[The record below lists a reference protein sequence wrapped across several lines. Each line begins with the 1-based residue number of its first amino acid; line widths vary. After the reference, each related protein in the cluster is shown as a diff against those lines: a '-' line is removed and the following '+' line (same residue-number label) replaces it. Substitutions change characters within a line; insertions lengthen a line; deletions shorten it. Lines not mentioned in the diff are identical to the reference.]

1 MTKSDLLALLADISD
16 DTLLMVAGHESGLNP
31 LAVVKPVLVE
41 RVDTPDYYGDFMLS
55 ETGTKAV
62 VFSDTE
68 ERYRRMTAADFASFQ
83 ASTWG
88 KMVRDEK

>member
-1 MTKSDLLALLADISD
+1 MTKSDLIALLADIPD

-31 LAVVKPVLVE
+31 LVVVKPVYVE
-41 RVDTPDYYGDFMLS
+41 RVDAPDYYGDFMLS

-68 ERYRRMTAADFASFQ
+68 ERYRRMTVADFARLQ
-83 ASTWG
+83 ASPWG
-88 KMVRDEK
+88 KMVEDEK